1 MMQNDVLK
9 NTSEKMAKSVEALKL
24 DLTKIRTGRASL
36 SLLDGITVA
45 AYGSAMPINQ
55 LATLTIPESRLI
67 VIQPWDPQ
75 MLGGIEK
82 AILKSDLGLTPV
94 NDGRLVRINIPQLT
108 EERRKEMVKRVRKI
122 AEEYKVAVRNLRRES
137 NDALKKQKESKEI
150 SEDEMFKLQDEVQKV
165 TDKFVKNIDD
175 IAIGKETEVMEV

>member
-1 MMQNDVLK
+1 MQNEVVQ
-9 NTSEKMAKSVEALKL
+9 NTSEKMEKSVEALKL

-36 SLLDGITVA
+36 SLLDGITVD

-75 MLGGIEK
+75 VLGGIEK

-94 NDGRLVRINIPQLT
+94 NDGKLIRISIPQLT
-108 EERRKEMVKRVRKI
+108 EERRKEMVKRVKKI
-122 AEEYKVAVRNLRRES
+122 AEEYRVAIRNLRRDS
-137 NDALKKQKESKEI
+137 NDALKKQKENKEI

-175 IAIGKETEVMEV
+175 IAVGKEKEVMEV

>member
-1 MMQNDVLK
+1 MQNEVVQ
-9 NTSEKMAKSVEALKL
+9 NTSEKMEKSVEALKL

-36 SLLDGITVA
+36 SLLDGITVD

-75 MLGGIEK
+75 VLGGIEK

-94 NDGRLVRINIPQLT
+94 NDGKLIRINIPQLT
-108 EERRKEMVKRVRKI
+108 EERRKEMVKRVKKI
-122 AEEYKVAVRNLRRES
+122 AEEYRVAIRNLRRES
-137 NDALKKQKESKEI
+137 NDALKKRKENKEI

-175 IAIGKETEVMEV
+175 IAAGKEKEVMEV

>member
-1 MMQNDVLK
+1 MQNEVVR
-9 NTSEKMAKSVEALKL
+9 NTSEKMEKSVEALKL

-36 SLLDGITVA
+36 SLLDGITVD

-75 MLGGIEK
+75 VLGGIEK

-94 NDGRLVRINIPQLT
+94 NDGKLIRINIPQLT
-108 EERRKEMVKRVRKI
+108 EERRKEMVKRVKKI
-122 AEEYKVAVRNLRRES
+122 AEEYRVAIRNLRRES
-137 NDALKKQKESKEI
+137 NDALKKRKENKEI

-175 IAIGKETEVMEV
+175 IAAGKEKEVMEV

>member
-1 MMQNDVLK
+1 MQNEVVR
-9 NTSEKMAKSVEALKL
+9 NTSEKMEKSVEALKL

-36 SLLDGITVA
+36 SLLDGITVD

-67 VIQPWDPQ
+67 VVQPWDPQ
-75 MLGGIEK
+75 VLGGIEK

-94 NDGRLVRINIPQLT
+94 NDGKLIRINIPQLT
-108 EERRKEMVKRVRKI
+108 EERRKEMVKRVKKI
-122 AEEYKVAVRNLRRES
+122 AEEYRVAIRNLRRES
-137 NDALKKQKESKEI
+137 NDALKKRKENKEI

-175 IAIGKETEVMEV
+175 IAAGKEKEVMEV